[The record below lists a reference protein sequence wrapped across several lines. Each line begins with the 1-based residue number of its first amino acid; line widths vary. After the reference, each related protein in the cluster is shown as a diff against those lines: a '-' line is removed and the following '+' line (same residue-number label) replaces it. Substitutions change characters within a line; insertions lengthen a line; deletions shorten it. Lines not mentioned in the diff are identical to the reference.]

1 MNYTSTE
8 KVYSSCDGFPFLFL
22 VVHLIGNIDKK
33 RPSPEVGKGTCE
45 LVLLLV
51 VEEAGAHLG
60 GVWYVIESWRSRGT
74 Q

>member
-1 MNYTSTE
+1 MHRHYF
-8 KVYSSCDGFPFLFL
+8 VL

-33 RPSPEVGKGTCE
+33 RPGPEGGKGTCE

-60 GVWYVIESWRSRGT
+60 GVRSM
-74 Q
+74 